1 MPVTVL
7 TAGNRTPS
15 PSTIQQHGQTNL
27 ANKEYPLHDDWIPA
41 FQNLTGQRD
50 HQFYLMN
57 DKRQKIILKA
67 VSVAVGRLLYV
78 EALD

>member
-1 MPVTVL
+1 MIIILFAQTS
-7 TAGNRTPS
+7 S
-15 PSTIQQHGQTNL
+15 PFSNILQTNL
-27 ANKEYPLHDDWIPA
+27 DNEDYQLCDDWIPA

-50 HQFYLMN
+50 HHFYLIN

-67 VSVAVGRLLYV
+67 VSVTVSRLLYV